1 MDNAVSFTDSTN
13 PLDSDIFR
21 WIALSS
27 VWATGARRTS
37 LKNMKDLKFAEHKP
51 ITNHRKITSILLK
64 LFEQKIETCW
74 KIILQATYQG
84 TAYNSLPCVV

>member
-1 MDNAVSFTDSTN
+1 MDNAVSFTDSTC
-13 PLDSDIFR
+13 PLDSDIFL

-27 VWATGARRTS
+27 VWATRPEEQV
-37 LKNMKDLKFAEHKP
+37 LNMKDLKFAEHKP

-84 TAYNSLPCVV
+84 TAYNSLPYVV

>member
-1 MDNAVSFTDSTN
+1 MDNAVSFTDSTY

-37 LKNMKDLKFAEHKP
+37 LNIKDLKFAEHQP

-64 LFEQKIETCW
+64 LFEQKIET
-74 KIILQATYQG
+74 
-84 TAYNSLPCVV
+84 